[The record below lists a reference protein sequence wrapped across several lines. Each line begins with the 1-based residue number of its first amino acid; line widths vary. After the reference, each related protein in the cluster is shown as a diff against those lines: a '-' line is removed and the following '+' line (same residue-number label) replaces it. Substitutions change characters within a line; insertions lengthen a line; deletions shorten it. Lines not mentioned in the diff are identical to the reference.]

1 MGFLVVLIC
10 AVGAIPFHLLQ
21 KRMREERNEG
31 HELTVF
37 WKCVLLLLNVVLAFL
52 VYVIVA
58 FAVCG
63 FLERLVR
70 EMGTS
75 PDARS
80 NDVLGV
86 VSFLV
91 SFVMC
96 YSIWLGGWDVGR
108 TEGLRTAEKLRRDAD
123 SAKH

>member
-21 KRMREERNEG
+21 KHMREQRNEG

-37 WKCVLLLLNVVLAFL
+37 CKCVLFLNVVLAFL

-70 EMGTS
+70 EPGTY
-75 PDARS
+75 PDSRS
-80 NDVLGV
+80 NDVVGV

-108 TEGLRTAEKLRRDAD
+108 TEGLRTAKKLRRDAD